1 MTSKARSWWRRV
13 TGRWTCPGAG
23 DLPPVVAPAGLS
35 IAQLGQERRVPAHR
49 FPAVFSAIATDPGEG
64 HRGHEQAVAAGSVT
78 GDLATGY
85 PFMDIGILGILGPAA
100 SLRGALDGAD
110 PIAVSSSVLRPV
122 VGMLLPVPLILPS
135 LGLLSL
141 SRTTPLLSA

>member
-1 MTSKARSWWRRV
+1 MD
-13 TGRWTCPGAG
+13 TG
-23 DLPPVVAPAGLS
+23 
-35 IAQLGQERRVPAHR
+35 Q
-49 FPAVFSAIATDPGEG
+49 G
-64 HRGHEQAVAAGSVT
+64 HRGREQGVATRPPAGSP
-78 GDLATGY
+78 ATGY

-110 PIAVSSSVLRPV
+110 TIGVSSSVLRPV

-141 SRTTPLLSA
+141 SGTTPLLSA

>member
-1 MTSKARSWWRRV
+1 
-13 TGRWTCPGAG
+13 
-23 DLPPVVAPAGLS
+23 
-35 IAQLGQERRVPAHR
+35 
-49 FPAVFSAIATDPGEG
+49 
-64 HRGHEQAVAAGSVT
+64 
-78 GDLATGY
+78 
-85 PFMDIGILGILGPAA
+85 MDIGILGVLGSAA